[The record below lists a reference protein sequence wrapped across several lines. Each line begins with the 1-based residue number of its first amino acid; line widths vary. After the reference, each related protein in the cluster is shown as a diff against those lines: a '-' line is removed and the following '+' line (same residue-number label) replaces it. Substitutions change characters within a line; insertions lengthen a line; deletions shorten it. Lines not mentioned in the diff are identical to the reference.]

1 MRVLLNSVNKIYFFV
16 PFVYKHGLSFWEGE
30 AMTLLTEKY
39 ASKIRGV
46 LSCFDRVVITGTIPE
61 ICHSDAMGSHLR
73 SKGIRI
79 FDYTQF
85 AEPLR
90 DEIRLHAERLAQE
103 NGLEIEFIRK
113 KDFRKEEKIKK
124 IIAKR
129 GGHPG
134 LVHIFSALEPCPS
147 FKPWHDKKTGRTFLR
162 GTESK
167 CVHYYF
173 YFILEDLGLCYLRVP
188 TWAPFRLQFYFN
200 GHNQLAASLS
210 KRNISYGL
218 MENAFI
224 ELRDFAKTQ
233 ELADRLDV
241 KRLHRRLDQVAKAFC
256 PVIRHFPS
264 GYHWSLMQVEFATD
278 VVFRSQ
284 SDLRPLYETMTRT
297 AIHAVKPKQVAT
309 FLGRKL
315 SGAYQGEVG
324 NDFHT
329 RIEGTRIK
337 HHMGPVSI
345 KMYDKLAMVLRI
357 ETTVND
363 VSFFKHHRRV
373 EHRDGTWEMKEAT
386 MKKSIYSLPVLGELL
401 EAANQRYLE
410 FVSAIEDPT
419 VGIKNLEK
427 ISKPTLDG
435 QRSYRGFNL
444 FHGDDLELF
453 EGIIRG
459 EFNIRGFQNRSLR
472 ATLLGKT
479 GHQISRLIKR
489 LRMHGLIKRV
499 QKTYRYYLTRLGKKV
514 TTTALKLRTM
524 FIIPALTE
532 PAAVSM

>member
-1 MRVLLNSVNKIYFFV
+1 MV
-16 PFVYKHGLSFWEGE
+16 
-30 AMTLLTEKY
+30 ALTERY

-46 LSCFDRVVITGTIPE
+46 LSCFDRIVITGTLPD
-61 ICHSDAMGSHLR
+61 ICYADAMSSHLR

-90 DEIRLHAERLAQE
+90 DEIRLQAERLAGD

-113 KDFRKEEKIKK
+113 KDFRKERRIKK

-129 GGHPG
+129 GDHPG

-200 GHNQLAASLS
+200 GHHHLASLLRR
-210 KRNISYGL
+210 KGFSYRL
-218 MENAFI
+218 LENGFI
-224 ELRDFAKTQ
+224 EMEDFAKAQ
-233 ELADRLDV
+233 QLSDNLQV
-241 KRLHRRLDQVAKAFC
+241 KALHRRLDQLAKMFC

-264 GYHWSLMQVEFATD
+264 GYHWTLMQAEFATD
-278 VVFRSQ
+278 VVFKYQ
-284 SDLRPLYETMTRT
+284 SDLRPLYETIIRT
-297 AIHAVKPKQVAT
+297 AIHAVKPQHVAT

-315 SGAYQGEVG
+315 HGTYQGEIG
-324 NDFHT
+324 NNFHT

-345 KMYDKLAMVLRI
+345 KMYDKLGMILRI

-363 VSFFKHHRRV
+363 VSFFKHYRKV
-373 EHRDGTWEMKEAT
+373 EHRDGTWEMKDASL
-386 MKKSIYSLPVLGELL
+386 KKSIYSLPVLRELM
-401 EAANQRYLE
+401 EAANRRYLE
-410 FVSAIEDPT
+410 FVSTIEDPT

-427 ISKPTLDG
+427 ISEPASDG
-435 QRSYRGFNL
+435 QRTYRGFNL
-444 FHGDDLELF
+444 FNGEDLKLF
-453 EGIIRG
+453 EGIIQG
-459 EFNIRGFQNRSLR
+459 GFQIRGFQNGSLR
-472 ATLLGKT
+472 TILVGKT
-479 GHQISRLIKR
+479 GHQISRIFKR

-499 QKTYRYYLTRLGKKV
+499 QKTYKYYLTRLGQKV
-514 TTTALKLRTM
+514 ITTALKLRTM
-524 FIIPALTE
+524 FIIPTLAE

>member
-1 MRVLLNSVNKIYFFV
+1 MV
-16 PFVYKHGLSFWEGE
+16 
-30 AMTLLTEKY
+30 ALTERY

-46 LSCFDRVVITGTIPE
+46 LSCFDRIIITGTLPD
-61 ICHSDAMGSHLR
+61 ICYADAMSSHLR

-90 DEIRLHAERLAQE
+90 DEIRVQAERLAGD

-113 KDFRKEEKIKK
+113 KDFRKERRIKK

-129 GGHPG
+129 GDHPG

-147 FKPWHDKKTGRTFLR
+147 FKPWHNKKTGKTFLR

-167 CVHYYF
+167 CIHYYF
-173 YFILEDLGLCYLRVP
+173 YFILEDFGLCYLRVP

-200 GHNQLAASLS
+200 GHSHLASLLRR
-210 KRNISYGL
+210 KGFSYRL
-218 MENAFI
+218 LDNAFI
-224 ELRDFAKTQ
+224 EMEDFAKAQ
-233 ELADRLDV
+233 QLSDNLQV
-241 KRLHRRLDQVAKAFC
+241 KALHRRLDQLAKMFC

-264 GYHWSLMQVEFATD
+264 GYHWTLMQAEFATD
-278 VVFRSQ
+278 VVFKYQ
-284 SDLRPLYETMTRT
+284 SDLRPLYETITHT
-297 AIHAVKPKQVAT
+297 AIHAVKPQQVAT

-315 SGAYQGEVG
+315 HGTYQGEIG

-345 KMYDKLAMVLRI
+345 KMYDKLGMILRI

-363 VSFFKHHRRV
+363 VSFFKHYRKV
-373 EHRDGTWEMKEAT
+373 EHRDGTWEMKDASL
-386 MKKSIYSLPVLGELL
+386 KKSIYSLPVLREFM
-401 EAANQRYLE
+401 EAANRRYLE
-410 FVSAIEDPT
+410 FISVIEDPT

-427 ISKPTLDG
+427 ISKPISDG
-435 QRSYRGFNL
+435 DRSYRGFNL
-444 FHGDDLELF
+444 FDSEDLELF
-453 EGIIRG
+453 EGIVRG
-459 EFNIRGFQNRSLR
+459 EFNIHGFQNRCLR
-472 ATLLGKT
+472 TILVGKT
-479 GHQISRLIKR
+479 GHQISRIFKR

-499 QKTYRYYLTRLGKKV
+499 QKTYKYYLTRLGQKV
-514 TTTALKLRTM
+514 IITALKLRTM
-524 FIIPALTE
+524 FIIPTLAE
-532 PAAVSM
+532 SASVSM

>member
-1 MRVLLNSVNKIYFFV
+1 MPL
-16 PFVYKHGLSFWEGE
+16 VYKHGLSFWEGE
-30 AMTLLTEKY
+30 AMTLLIEKY

-46 LSCFDRVVITGTIPE
+46 LSCFDRVVITGTIAE

-113 KDFRKEEKIKK
+113 KNFRKEEKIKK

-129 GGHPG
+129 GEHPG
-134 LVHIFSALEPCPS
+134 LVHIFSALETCPS

-210 KRNISYGL
+210 KRNISYRL

-224 ELRDFAKTQ
+224 ELQDFAKAQ

-241 KRLHRRLDQVAKAFC
+241 KRLHRRLDQVAKTFC

-297 AIHAVKPKQVAT
+297 AIYAVKPKQVAT

-357 ETTVND
+357 ETTVNNI
-363 VSFFKHHRRV
+363 SFFKHHRRV

-386 MKKSIYSLPVLGELL
+386 MKKSIYSLPALRELL
-401 EAANQRYLE
+401 ESSNQRYLE
-410 FVSAIEDPT
+410 FISAIEDPT

-427 ISKPTLDG
+427 ISRPTLDA

-472 ATLLGKT
+472 AILLGKT

>member
-1 MRVLLNSVNKIYFFV
+1 
-16 PFVYKHGLSFWEGE
+16 
-30 AMTLLTEKY
+30 MTLLTEKY

-46 LSCFDRVVITGTIPE
+46 LSWFDRVVITGTIPE
-61 ICHSDAMGSHLR
+61 ICHSDAMSSHLR

-79 FDYTQF
+79 FDYTKF

-90 DEIRLHAERLAQE
+90 DEIRLHAERLAQG

-113 KDFRKEEKIKK
+113 KNFRKEERLKK

-129 GGHPG
+129 GDHPG
-134 LVHIFSALEPCPS
+134 LVHIFSALESCPS

-162 GTESK
+162 STESK

-200 GHNQLAASLS
+200 GHNQLAALLS
-210 KRNISYGL
+210 KRNISYCL

-224 ELRDFAKTQ
+224 EIKDFVKAQ
-233 ELADRLDV
+233 ELTDRFDV
-241 KRLHRRLDQVAKAFC
+241 KRLHRRLDQVARAFC

-264 GYHWSLMQVEFATD
+264 GYHWSLMQVELATD
-278 VVFRSQ
+278 VVFKYQ
-284 SDLRPLYETMTRT
+284 SDLRPLYETMART
-297 AIHAVKPKQVAT
+297 AIHAVKAEQVAT

-315 SGAYQGEVG
+315 NGAYQGEIG

-345 KMYDKLAMVLRI
+345 KMYDKLAIVLRI

-373 EHRDGTWEMKEAT
+373 EHRDGTWEMKDAT
-386 MKKSIYSLPVLGELL
+386 MKKSIYSLPALWELL

-427 ISKPTLDG
+427 ISRPKSDG

-444 FHGDDLELF
+444 FHGEDLNLF
-453 EGIIRG
+453 EGIVRG

-472 ATLLGKT
+472 EILVGKT
-479 GHQISRLIKR
+479 GHQISRIFKR
-489 LRMHGLIKRV
+489 LKMHGLIKRIRG
-499 QKTYRYYLTRLGKKV
+499 TYRYYLTHLGQKAI
-514 TTTALKLRTM
+514 TTALKLRTM
-524 FIIPALTE
+524 FIIPALGESAT
-532 PAAVSM
+532 VSL